1 VANTKSAAKRARQST
16 KRNARN
22 KAITSGVRNQIRK
35 AREVMTTKDPAKI
48 DDELRKATRA
58 LDKAASKGIVH
69 KRNAS
74 RRASRL
80 ALAANAAKAV
90 KA

>member
-1 VANTKSAAKRARQST
+1 MANTKSAAKRARQST